1 MERLPA
7 EKQARPRRHIAALSG
22 RYRAM
27 AETYGEAGGP
37 KRGAG
42 LVVDVAVEVGRGF
55 LFRWAGS
62 AGIRGRAKWV
72 WG

>member
-22 RYRAM
+22 RHRAM

-42 LVVDVAVEVGRGF
+42 LVVDVEVGRGF